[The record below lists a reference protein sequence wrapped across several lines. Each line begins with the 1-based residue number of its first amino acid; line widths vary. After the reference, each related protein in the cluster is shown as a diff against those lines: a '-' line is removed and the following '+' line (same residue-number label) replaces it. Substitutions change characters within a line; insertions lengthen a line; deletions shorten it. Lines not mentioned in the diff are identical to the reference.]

1 MKSGIGKGLAQLGE
15 TAMKAGFAKADL
27 NFKNRYLASQYGWRL
42 GLNDPSES
50 VRATSGI
57 AGGIARPTGVN
68 QPAPP
73 KQAAAPSESIPM
85 PTDAVGPFRLPGAG
99 RMPGGSGMQPGGNV
113 RPRMMGPTPGASDL
127 LRRHDEEAYT

>member
-1 MKSGIGKGLAQLGE
+1 MKSGIGGLAQLGQ
-15 TAMKAGFAKADL
+15 TAMKTGMFKADL

-42 GLNDPSES
+42 GMNDPSES

-57 AGGIARPTGVN
+57 AGGIAKPTGVN

-85 PTDAVGPFRLPGAG
+85 PTEAVGPFRLPGAG
-99 RMPGGSGMQPGGNV
+99 RMPGGMQPNV
-113 RPRMMGPTPGASDL
+113 RPRMMAPTPGASDL
-127 LRRHDEEAYT
+127 LRRYDEEGLA